1 MMNKILL
8 LAMMVVLLMPIPAQA
23 ASEWDEAVTVYGAAL
38 ERDQQL
44 LDATREILGTE
55 ESDKVEYVYSEDV
68 QQYIGQDY
76 SNDVLK
82 SSIRIIQESEGH
94 GLDITVDESMGDI
107 TEITEETYKNALLT
121 SGITDAEVVIGAAE
135 DVTGESALSGIYKAY
150 ESQGEAIDAERTQ
163 NSQEELETISDISE
177 ENSNVEGFSQEQLN
191 KMITDIKVEVISQ
204 GGDLTEQEIRDI
216 VDEQMAANGL
226 DGLLSQEQIDR
237 IIVIIIQIQDS
248 GIFRSEEAEK
258 LKDSAQDLLD
268 QITSSEAFQN
278 AADQA
283 EEIGQDIQESSAWES
298 FKKAAS
304 DFFSSIVSFFRSLF
318 N

>member
-268 QITSSEAFQN
+268 QITSREAFQN